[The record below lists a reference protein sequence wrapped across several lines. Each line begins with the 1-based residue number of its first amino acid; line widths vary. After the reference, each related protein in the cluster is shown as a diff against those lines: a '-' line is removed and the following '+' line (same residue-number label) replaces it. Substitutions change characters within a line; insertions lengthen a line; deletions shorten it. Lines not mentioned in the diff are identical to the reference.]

1 MDFRI
6 LGPLEVLDDGR
17 TLDLGGAKQRAALA
31 VLALHANRVVAH
43 ERLIEALWDEE
54 PPDTARKALQVYV
67 SQLRKVLGRERLET
81 KPRGYLL
88 RLGPEELDVSRFEL
102 LRDSGKPEQALEQWR
117 GEPLADFADQ
127 RFAEPEIARLE
138 ELRLACV
145 EQRIELDLAD
155 GRHGELIGELEA
167 LVRLHPLREHLRA
180 QLMLALYR
188 SGRQAEALEAYQAA
202 RTALVDGLG
211 IEPGPVLRELHQQI
225 LTQDPDLDLAAPQQP
240 PRSAPQVAPARAE
253 PPAPTAEAR
262 KTVTVLFCDLADSTE
277 LGERLD
283 PESLRGLMA
292 RWYGAMREPVE
303 RHGGTV
309 EKFIGDAV
317 MAVFGVPSVHEDD
330 ALRAVRA
337 AVEMREALAR
347 LNEELAGEGR
357 PQLRIRIG
365 VNSGEVVTGDQDT
378 TLVTGDAVNT
388 AKRLE
393 EAAGPDEI
401 LIGEQTR
408 RLVENAA
415 VLEPLAPVEAKG
427 KRKPVAAWRVLGTI
441 EGAAPFARRTDTP
454 IVDRTVER
462 ARLLA
467 AYEEAVA
474 DQSCRVVTVLGAAG
488 IGKSK
493 LAADLLTAAA
503 GRATVLVGRCLPYGE
518 GITFWPVVEL
528 VRAAG
533 GADAIEAA
541 LTSDDDR
548 PAAAALRG
556 LLEPGA
562 ASVSSSDEIFWA
574 ARRLL
579 ETLAAERPVIVCIE
593 DIHWAE
599 PTLLDMLEYLS
610 GFIRHAPV
618 LLLCLARPELAER
631 RPSWLAGDVVVL
643 EPLSE
648 QDSETLLDGLGD
660 FDPEVRRRIRE
671 AAEGNPLFAEQ
682 LAALALDGGASILPP
697 TIQALLAER
706 LDRLDPTER
715 IVLEH
720 ASVVGREFS
729 RDHVV
734 ALAPAELHGAV
745 GAHLLSLTRKGLIRP
760 DAGAAPRDGF
770 RFHHILIRDA
780 AYDGMPKAAR
790 AALHERLAD
799 LLERAERR
807 SELEEIVGYH
817 LEQAYS
823 YRLELWPLDEH
834 AHRLASRAGDLLSAA
849 GARALGRNDVGAA
862 LKLLRRA
869 LALRPPDDPV
879 VALRIDLGEALLFS
893 GEFAAA
899 HEVMKEAA
907 ARAAAAG
914 DRCGEL
920 RARLMTLRI
929 STQTPRKDDLEKAP
943 SDELLALAQQ
953 ALPLFEQEGDE
964 AAQTEAWLAIAWAR
978 LVRCRWGEM
987 LEAVEHALVHSQ
999 RAGYARWE
1007 RELPGWKSTALFYG
1021 ATPVDE
1027 VMRWQEAQQ
1036 SGHPLALRDR
1046 AVLEAMRG
1054 SFDEARALTAA
1065 ADASAEELGQTL
1077 LVAVG
1082 GMAGWE
1088 VEMLAGDASA
1098 AEAHARRSCEL
1109 LEQLGDSG
1117 MRSLAS
1123 GQLAESLYE
1132 LNRLD
1137 EAQGWTETAEELSA
1151 ADDVGSQMVWRQVR
1165 AKVLARRGAHAE
1177 AERNARDAVSLADDT
1192 DMLNWQGRALV
1203 DLAEVLALA
1212 GRREEAAA
1220 ELDRA
1225 IALYKRKGN
1234 VVADASARSR
1244 RARLGATAPTAS

>member
-31 VLALHANRVVAH
+31 VLALHANRVVTH

-54 PPDTARKALQVYV
+54 PPETARKALQVYV
-67 SQLRKVLGRERLET
+67 SQLRKVLGRDRLET

-88 RLGPEELDVSRFEL
+88 RLGPEELDLSRFEL
-102 LRDSGKPEQALEQWR
+102 LRDGGKPEQALEQWR
-117 GEPLADFADQ
+117 GDPLADFADR

-138 ELRLACV
+138 ELRLSCL
-145 EQRIELDLAD
+145 EQRIERDLAA
-155 GRHGELIGELEA
+155 GRHGELVGELDGLA
-167 LVRLHPLREHLRA
+167 RAYPLREHLRA

-188 SGRQAEALEAYQAA
+188 SGGQAEALEVYQSA
-202 RTALVDGLG
+202 RVALVDGLG
-211 IEPGPVLRELHQQI
+211 IEPGTELRELHQQV
-225 LTQDPDLDLAAPQQP
+225 LMQDQALDLPAAKRPERAKPATAAPHP
-240 PRSAPQVAPARAE
+240 ETPAAMAE
-253 PPAPTAEAR
+253 SR

-292 RWYGAMREPVE
+292 RWYDAMREPLA

-317 MAVFGVPSVHEDD
+317 MAVFGVPHVHEDD

-347 LNEELAGEGR
+347 LNEELAGERR
-357 PQLRIRIG
+357 PELRIRIG
-365 VNSGEVVTGDQDT
+365 VNSGEVVTGDHAT

-393 EAAGPDEI
+393 EAAAPDEI
-401 LIGEQTR
+401 LIGDQTR

-415 VLEPLAPVEAKG
+415 VLEPSAPVEAKG
-427 KRKPVAAWRVLGTI
+427 KRKPVEAWRVLGTI

-454 IVDRTVER
+454 IVNRLVER

-467 AYEEAVA
+467 AYEESVA
-474 DQSCRVVTVLGAAG
+474 DRSCRVVTVLGAAG

-493 LAADLLTAAA
+493 LAADLLSAAA

-533 GADAIEAA
+533 GADAVEAA
-541 LTSDDDR
+541 LTGDDDR
-548 PAAAALRG
+548 PAAALRE

-562 ASVSSSDEIFWA
+562 ESVSSSDEIFWA
-574 ARRLL
+574 TRRLL
-579 ETLAAERPVIVCIE
+579 ETLAAEQPVIVCIE

-631 RPSWLAGDVVVL
+631 RPSWLTGGVVVL

-648 QDSETLLDGLGD
+648 RDSETLLDGLGD
-660 FDPEVRRRIRE
+660 FDPEARRRIRE

-682 LAALALDGGASILPP
+682 LAALALDGGPTVLPP

-706 LDRLDPTER
+706 LDRLEPTER

-734 ALAPAELHGAV
+734 ALAPAELHRAV

-760 DAGAAPRDGF
+760 DEAVAARDGF

-799 LLERAERR
+799 LLERAERH

-817 LEQAYS
+817 LEQAY
-823 YRLELWPLDEH
+823 RLQGDLGVVDAELGVRAGE
-834 AHRLASRAGDLLSAA
+834 RLATAG
-849 GARALGRNDVGAA
+849 
-862 LKLLRRA
+862 RRA
-869 LALRPPDDPV
+869 LARGD
-879 VALRIDLGEALLFS
+879 
-893 GEFAAA
+893 
-899 HEVMKEAA
+899 
-907 ARAAAAG
+907 ARAAVNLLGRAAALFPDGDLRRLSLLPEYASALIRAGELTRADDVLAEAAERAEAAG
-914 DRCGEL
+914 DERIRLRVLVEREFIRSSTHPEAGSEGLVRVANEAIAGLEPLGDDAGLSKAWWLLGEVHSIAGHWQK
-920 RARLMTLRI
+920 RA
-929 STQTPRKDDLEKAP
+929 DALERALDHARRGG
-943 SDELLALAQQ
+943 SSEVTGLVALLAQ
-953 ALPLFEQEGDE
+953 ALYYGPTPADE
-964 AAQTEAWLAIAWAR
+964 A
-978 LVRCRWGEM
+978 LVRCREFLAEAVGDRS
-987 LEAVEHALVHSQ
+987 LEAALQGTLGGLH
-999 RAGYARWE
+999 
-1007 RELPGWKSTALFYG
+1007 
-1021 ATPVDE
+1021 
-1027 VMRWQEAQQ
+1027 
-1036 SGHPLALRDR
+1036 
-1046 AVLEAMRG
+1046 AMRG
-1054 SFDEARALTAA
+1054 DFDEARGLHARAVTTYEEMGHHFRR
-1065 ADASAEELGQTL
+1065 ASRSL
-1077 LVAVG
+1077 VG
-1082 GMAGWE
+1082 GE
-1088 VEMLAGDASA
+1088 IEMLAGDAAA
-1098 AEAHARRSCEL
+1098 AEQELAHGCEILERMGERGLRSTLTAFLARALAAQELFDEAEERTRYCEQTAGADDLVTQVVWRSTRAVVLAHRGEHAPA
-1109 LEQLGDSG
+1109 G
-1117 MRSLAS
+1117 SLA
-1123 GQLAESLYE
+1123 E
-1132 LNRLD
+1132 
-1137 EAQGWTETAEELSA
+1137 EATALSA
-1151 ADDVGSQMVWRQVR
+1151 
-1165 AKVLARRGAHAE
+1165 
-1177 AERNARDAVSLADDT
+1177 DT
-1192 DMLNWQGRALV
+1192 DFLDLRASALAG
-1203 DLAEVLALA
+1203 LAEVLVLA
-1212 GRREEAAA
+1212 GRDDDAAVAA
-1220 ELDRA
+1220 ESATA
-1225 IALYKRKGN
+1225 IYERKGN
-1234 VVADASARSR
+1234 VVAARNAALLVP
-1244 RARLGATAPTAS
+1244 ARKG